1 MDATENRLITLGSAD
16 SSNCCGGGACGYG
29 GVDSASTAPV
39 VASYSRADLQVLR
52 VRYATTGEVLDFIGR
67 YSDEQYTV
75 LDAEENAPIH
85 LRSER
90 DQTTVVGLPR
100 YSYLVHDPERGGVD
114 FIQSASSLR
123 NLGIRAERLSELFQ
137 EEDLASL
144 WMR

>member
-1 MDATENRLITLGSAD
+1 MDATENRLITLGS
-16 SSNCCGGGACGYG
+16 SSSGECCGGGACGYG
-29 GVDSASTAPV
+29 GAPKASAPV
-39 VASYSRADLQVLR
+39 TVGYSRADLQVLR
-52 VRYATTGEVLDFIGR
+52 VRYATTDDVLGFLNLYSGEH
-67 YSDEQYTV
+67 YTV
-75 LDAEENAPIH
+75 VDAEENAPLH

-123 NLGIRAERLSELFQ
+123 NLGIRAERLAELFQ

-144 WMR
+144 WLR